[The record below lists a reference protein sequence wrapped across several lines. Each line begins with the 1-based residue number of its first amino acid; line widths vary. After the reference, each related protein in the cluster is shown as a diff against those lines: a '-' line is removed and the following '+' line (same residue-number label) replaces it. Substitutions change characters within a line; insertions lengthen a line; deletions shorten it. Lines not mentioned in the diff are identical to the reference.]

1 MPFSQ
6 DSEHQKQFGRQRD
19 IVPGVG
25 VLFPALNPS
34 LKPLIVPPGV
44 LQWKHQNPKWSFKI
58 FFLPWHH
65 SMKPLIV
72 PPGVFQR
79 NQRYCQWS
87 FVFPVQWNLSG
98 YPCCV
103 QETFFADTL
112 HKLRL
117 CIPSAGICVSW
128 NWGRWIYAAQRCTA
142 HASAKYIDPWP
153 PSTAELRC
161 WLEASSLSVSVACC
175 WPIVWGRAAAGLV
188 CTGGH
193 LPAPPFSEKRVKM
206 LISYV

>member
-6 DSEHQKQFGRQRD
+6 DSEHQKQFLRQTD
-19 IVPGVG
+19 IVPGAG

-87 FVFPVQWNLSG
+87 LVFPVKWNLSG

-112 HKLRL
+112 HCWSWDCVYPVLEYVFPEIEDVGFTLPNGARHTPPPSISSPGRPRLLSCGANWKRLRCRFL
-117 CIPSAGICVSW
+117 LPAVDPLFRAGQQRGWSAQEVTFLLHPSA
-128 NWGRWIYAAQRCTA
+128 
-142 HASAKYIDPWP
+142 K
-153 PSTAELRC
+153 
-161 WLEASSLSVSVACC
+161 
-175 WPIVWGRAAAGLV
+175 
-188 CTGGH
+188 
-193 LPAPPFSEKRVKM
+193 SE
-206 LISYV
+206 